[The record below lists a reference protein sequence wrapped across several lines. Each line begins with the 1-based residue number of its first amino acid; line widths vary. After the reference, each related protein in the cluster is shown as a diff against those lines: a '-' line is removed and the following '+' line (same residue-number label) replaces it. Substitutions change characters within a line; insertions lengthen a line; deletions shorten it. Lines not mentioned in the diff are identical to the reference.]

1 MSSALRVWAPG
12 GWREFRSAPCIVV
25 QGGAKFGG
33 ALPQPFVCLVDGTRP
48 MWIELRASI
57 GDHCQ
62 RFGNCLG
69 LAIPARRMEHCIAR
83 LLQYLRGNKANVTVR
98 EMLDSAF
105 RQNFD
110 DIVPG
115 I

>member
-1 MSSALRVWAPG
+1 MWH
-12 GWREFRSAPCIVV
+12 EFRVRVS
-25 QGGAKFGG
+25 
-33 ALPQPFVCLVDGTRP
+33 
-48 MWIELRASI
+48 E
-57 GDHCQ
+57 HCQ

-69 LAIPARRMEHCIAR
+69 LAIPARRMDHCFVR
-83 LLQYLRGNKANVTVR
+83 LLQYLRASTSPRINKADVTVR

>member
-1 MSSALRVWAPG
+1 M
-12 GWREFRSAPCIVV
+12 RESPDCIVCFLFQDGDGFDRKGHFSGLCRTRRPV
-25 QGGAKFGG
+25 ASRGG
-33 ALPQPFVCLVDGTRP
+33 
-48 MWIELRASI
+48 
-57 GDHCQ
+57 
-62 RFGNCLG
+62 
-69 LAIPARRMEHCIAR
+69 
-83 LLQYLRGNKANVTVR
+83 GNKAAILAAR